1 MKVALTPG
9 VLLIEN
15 KAGDFVR
22 VRDCVVGAVSSP
34 ASQRELDA
42 VTAFQRLASDW
53 PQKLTMDRLEDGGLR
68 LATESA
74 GIIAVVYGVPEAV
87 E

>member
-1 MKVALTPG
+1 MKA
-9 VLLIEN
+9 VLDE
-15 KAGDFVR
+15 
-22 VRDCVVGAVSSP
+22 VVMSFPAP

-74 GIIAVVYGVPEAV
+74 GIIAVVYGVPEA